1 MSRAHK
7 YPRLQDFLPKMRT
20 RVGLIPNSDLETK
33 KRKKKTHVEKK
44 NPTRFYY
51 KEGIEQGYD
60 KKTYPKPLLNI

>member
-1 MSRAHK
+1 
-7 YPRLQDFLPKMRT
+7 MRT